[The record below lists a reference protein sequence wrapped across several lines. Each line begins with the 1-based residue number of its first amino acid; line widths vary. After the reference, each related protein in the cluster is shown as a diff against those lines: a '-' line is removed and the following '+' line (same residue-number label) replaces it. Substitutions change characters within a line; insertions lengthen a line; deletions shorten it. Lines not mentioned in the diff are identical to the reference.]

1 MSDLP
6 PASPAAG
13 AGPSV
18 SDEFRS
24 LRRSRSDRVV
34 AGVLGGLGRRLGIDP
49 VILRVAI
56 VVLSIFGGV
65 GVLLYAIGW
74 LVVPAE
80 DEERSILDQALGRGE
95 YRRSGTVPLA
105 LLLAGIGLIAGIG
118 IIAGTWDGAVL
129 LLLAVMG
136 VYLLLRRRADD
147 ELARDDVPQEAG
159 FDSYVY
165 DPSVAP
171 ATVAAAAP
179 GGTATSTGTSTAT
192 TPGGTGPAGATGPAT
207 AAGPLGPTSG
217 WPEGPDWGPPPEPPT
232 PAPQPPP
239 ARPAKQRSAL
249 GLITFCL
256 AMVSVGVL
264 AVNDATW
271 ATYPPAMYVA
281 VPLGIVAVG
290 LLVGAWYGR
299 SRGLIFLGFL
309 LSIALVPATWLSQW
323 DLQDVGDAT
332 YTYATPSAVP
342 TEPQSHGVGDNVY
355 DLSGLTLTDTQTVRL
370 SVEQGVGELTVL
382 VPPNADVTVSSASI
396 GAGDM
401 SILGESRDGAGQEF
415 TDLTDTGADGPG
427 GGRIVLDLEMGLGSL
442 EVNR

>member
-147 ELARDDVPQEAG
+147 EPARDDVPQEAG

-171 ATVAAAAP
+171 ATVAAP
-179 GGTATSTGTSTAT
+179 GGTATSTAT
-192 TPGGTGPAGATGPAT
+192 TPGGTGPGATGPAA

-299 SRGLIFLGFL
+299 SRGLILLGFL

-323 DLQDVGDAT
+323 NWTDVGDAT
-332 YTYATPSAVP
+332 YRYTTVAQVP
-342 TEPQSHGVGDNVY
+342 TEQREHGAGSIDY
-355 DLSGLTLTDTQTVRL
+355 DLSGLTLTDDQTVHL
-370 SVEQGVGELTVL
+370 DVSQGVGELTVT
-382 VPPNADVTVSSASI
+382 VPPGADVTVERASV
-396 GAGDM
+396 GAGD
-401 SILGESRDGAGQEF
+401 LNVFDEARDGAGQEI
-415 TDLTDTGADGPG
+415 TDLLDYGADGPG
-427 GGRIVLDLEMGLGSL
+427 GGRIVLDLDLGAGELAVS
-442 EVNR
+442 R

>member
-6 PASPAAG
+6 PASPATG

-49 VILRVAI
+49 VVLRIAT

-80 DEERSILDQALGRGE
+80 DEDRSILDQALGRGE
-95 YRRSGTVPLA
+95 NRRTGTVPLA
-105 LLLAGIGLIAGIG
+105 LLLAGVGLIAGIG
-118 IIAGTWDGAVL
+118 IIAGTWDGGVL

-147 ELARDDVPQEAG
+147 DDLTRADAPQEAG

-171 ATVAAAAP
+171 AAP
-179 GGTATSTGTSTAT
+179 GGTATSAATSPGTTGDAS
-192 TPGGTGPAGATGPAT
+192 
-207 AAGPLGPTSG
+207 AAGPTGSSATVAGPSGPTSG
-217 WPEGPDWGPPPEPPT
+217 WPEGPDWGPAPPPPP
-232 PAPQPPP
+232 PAPESPP

-256 AMVSVGVL
+256 ALVSVGVL

-271 ATYPPAMYVA
+271 ATYPPGMYVA

-299 SRGLIFLGFL
+299 SRGLIVLGFL
-309 LSIALVPATWLSQW
+309 LSIALIPATWLSQW
-323 DLQDVGDAT
+323 NWSDVGDAT
-332 YTYATPSAVP
+332 YRYTTATQVP
-342 TEPQSHGVGDNVY
+342 TRMQEHGAGSITY
-355 DLSGLTLTDTQTVRL
+355 DLSTLTLTDDQTVHL
-370 SVEQGVGELTVL
+370 DVSQGVGELTVI
-382 VPPNADVTVSSASI
+382 VPPDADVTVERATV
-396 GAGDM
+396 GAGD
-401 SILGESRDGAGQEF
+401 LTVFEESRDGAGLEF
-415 TDLTDTGADGPG
+415 IGVANNGADGPG
-427 GGRIVLDLEMGLGSL
+427 GGTIVIDVELGAGDLA
-442 EVNR
+442 VTR